1 MRNIL
6 RLRVLGIL
14 LLALGLFGGSAVNVA
29 AQDDDGTPPASGLET
44 QSVTVSAFISNAVF
58 VPTLTGGFTAADDN
72 ATPADIS
79 FSIYLNGDLDA
90 APFATGNTSGGAV
103 VFDAVPF
110 GTHTITLDDYE
121 LYGQSY
127 SWDFQ
132 LDEDNAAFLTFL
144 IPGDNPGNSD
154 ISSLVLTSYA
164 ADQVDVATFYV
175 SEPIDQDPPSGG
187 AIELDEIIAT
197 AGMDIPF
204 TGAYVVDRLF
214 YIYANGDTDTLPINV
229 QTVGGVAVVNALP
242 TGTHLVTDA
251 QTGVGVNVA
260 VADNSVTVVTAV
272 FPEGTG
278 DTGDS
283 DGDPDTEAPGSGN
296 GTDDGDDDG
305 SDDGSD
311 DGDDSDGGSSTS
323 GGDVSSLPSTGQG
336 SSNESST
343 IVMILGAMSLVA
355 LAGGFAWRQRRTA

>member
-29 AQDDDGTPPASGLET
+29 AQDDDGTPPASGFET

-58 VPTLTGGFTAADDN
+58 VPTLTGGFTAADD
-72 ATPADIS
+72 AAVAADVS

-90 APFATGNTSGGAV
+90 TPFATGNTSGGAV

-132 LDEDNAAFLTFL
+132 LDDANAAFLTFL

-164 ADQVDVATFYV
+164 ADQVDEPTFYI
-175 SEPIDQDPPSGG
+175 SEPIDQDPPDGG
-187 AIELDEIIAT
+187 AVELDEVVAN
-197 AGMDIPF
+197 AGIDIPF

-214 YIYANGDTDTLPINV
+214 YVYANGDQQSIPYSV
-229 QTVGGVAVVNALP
+229 QTIGGVGVLNALP

-251 QTGVGVNVA
+251 QTGVGVDVA
-260 VADNSVTVVTAV
+260 VADNAVTVVTAV

-278 DTGDS
+278 DSGDS
-283 DGDPDTEAPGSGN
+283 DGDPDTEAPGQGN
-296 GTDDGDDDG
+296 DGDDDG
-305 SDDGSD
+305 DGSD
-311 DGDDSDGGSSTS
+311 DGDDDGDDSGDGSTS
-323 GGDVSSLPSTGQG
+323 GGDVSKLPSTGQG
-336 SSNESST
+336 SSTESST